1 MYECLCVSLKERFP
15 REKTEQMRPTGAT
28 ITAAKKIGKKAK
40 RNDSVLNIHPVDRGK
55 GWVKIQ
61 IRGCMMKSLR
71 IVAAIAVLLFSANG
85 VRAEKLLT
93 IVHTNDLHSHFQGF
107 SPEGDYRPFEINAD
121 DTLGGWSRVATVIQ
135 KTRKEKTNPVLVL
148 DGGDY
153 TMGSLFHMLAR
164 EESFELRLLKAM
176 GYDAITLGNHE
187 FDLKP
192 LGLAAILRSA
202 KAHGGPPQIVFA
214 GQVFNRTEPALA
226 SLEDAFA
233 EVGVKPY
240 SVLERNGLK
249 IGIFGMMGK
258 DAIEVSPF
266 AKPLTFRDPIEVAKE
281 MVETLRNNEKVDIVI
296 CLSHGGLR
304 DNPKK
309 SEDEI
314 LAAKV
319 NGIDVIISAHTHT
332 KLDQPLVVNNTIIVQ
347 AWCYGR
353 QAGILDLA
361 YDEGKTTV
369 KQYTPVVINS
379 AIPGD
384 ETIQG
389 MIDAFKK
396 QIDARLLA
404 GMNLSYDRVIAETKW
419 DLEKKAEESPLG
431 NLLADA
437 IRWSVNAVDSDKN
450 DPASK
455 VVVAVESN
463 GVIRDDL
470 IAGKTGKIIVGDFF
484 RTIPLGIGV
493 DNTMGYPLIS
503 FYLYGYEIKRALEI
517 LTSVRPLKNDD
528 YFLQLSGIRFTY
540 NPYRMIFDRVSSIEI
555 GSDEEGYLPLNCDK
569 SNKKLYRAAANIYNA
584 TFLKVVGSFTYAIL
598 DIAPKD
604 KNGTPLDKLSSALV
618 DADPALPGIQE
629 LKQWQGAIRYVQ
641 SFKDTNGNGIP
652 DIPEKYRGK
661 LGRIVE
667 KPSWNPI
674 HLVSHPTMPT
684 FVALAVIGFILS
696 FILAAILVIAARKRA
711 RKG

>member
-1 MYECLCVSLKERFP
+1 M
-15 REKTEQMRPTGAT
+15 T
-28 ITAAKKIGKKAK
+28 
-40 RNDSVLNIHPVDRGK
+40 
-55 GWVKIQ
+55 
-61 IRGCMMKSLR
+61 
-71 IVAAIAVLLFSANG
+71 VLLFATNG
-85 VRAEKLLT
+85 VSAEKLLT
-93 IVHTNDLHSHFQGF
+93 IVHTNDLHSHLQGF
-107 SPEGDYRPFEINAD
+107 SPESDYRPFDINAD
-121 DTLGGWSRVATVIQ
+121 KTLGGWSRVATVI
-135 KTRKEKTNPVLVL
+135 KNTRKEKANPVLVL
-148 DGGDY
+148 DGGDF

-164 EESFELRLLKAM
+164 EESFELRLLKVM
-176 GYDAITLGNHE
+176 GYDAVTLGNHE

-192 LGLAAILRSA
+192 AGLAAILRSA
-202 KAHGGPPQIVFA
+202 KTHGGLLQIVFT
-214 GQVFNRTEPALA
+214 GEVFNRSEPALA
-226 SLEDAFA
+226 LLEDAFA
-233 EVGVKPY
+233 EAGVKPY
-240 SVLERNGLK
+240 IVLERDGLK

-266 AKPLTFRDPIEVAKE
+266 AKPLTFRDPIDVAKGV
-281 MVETLRNNEKVDIVI
+281 VETLRNKEKVDIVI

-332 KLDQPLVVNNTIIVQ
+332 KLDQPLIVNNTIIVQ

-361 YDEGKTTV
+361 YNEGKITV
-369 KQYTPVVINS
+369 KKYTPVVINS

-384 ETIQG
+384 ETIQA

-419 DLEKKAEESPLG
+419 DLKKRAEESPLG

-437 IRWSVNAVDSDKN
+437 IRWSVNTVDSDKN
-450 DPASK
+450 DPSSK

-540 NPYRMIFDRVSSIEI
+540 NPRRMLFDRVTSIEI
-555 GSDEEGYLPLNCDK
+555 GSEEEGFAPLDYGK
-569 SNKKLYRAAANIYNA
+569 SNKKLYRVAANIYNA
-584 TFLKVVGSFTYAIL
+584 TFLKVVGSFTYSIL
-598 DIAPKD
+598 NIAPKD
-604 KNGTPLDKLSSALV
+604 KNGAPLEKLSSALV
-618 DADPALPGIQE
+618 DADPTLPGIQE

-641 SFKDTNGNGIP
+641 SFKDTDGNGIP
-652 DIPEKYRGK
+652 DIPEKYKAK

-674 HLVSHPTMPT
+674 RLVSHPTMPT
-684 FVALAVIGFILS
+684 LFALAILGFILS
-696 FILAAILVIAARKRA
+696 FILTVILVIAARRRA